1 MADSPNQPE
10 TPGWFASIAM
20 RPPSWPRV
28 VLWAFGLRIVAV
40 DLVQWATQRK
50 GVLCVFPDSD
60 YYWFLAGKIV
70 RGAPY
75 EVVDFGNL
83 PRFALRTPG
92 YPLFLAACQW
102 LFGPRVIAARLVQA
116 ALGAACVWWVARL
129 SRRSLPADPPGTVW
143 TVPLIA
149 GLLTAVEPYVVA
161 NSALLLSEAL
171 FVPLLVLT
179 QWGLAGLW
187 TLPGEAPPLR
197 RQIALAF
204 LTGAGLGAAVL
215 VRPSWWLY
223 VPLALGVWVIA
234 SGPGRRKAAARGAVV
249 VVVGVVAVMGPWWVR
264 NAQLYGKFVPT
275 ALWGGASLYDGLN
288 PRATGASDMAFLG
301 APEFWPLDEE
311 TRDAVLY
318 ARAIDFVR
326 TQPGRAAWLAVVKAS
341 RFWSPWPNAEGFTA
355 PLVAAASAV
364 VTLPL
369 FVVLGLGL
377 WDRRRDARALA
388 LLALPLAYTFALHL
402 AFVSSMRYRV
412 PPLVPALGLAAVG
425 VRRVIGMVHGR

>member
-1 MADSPNQPE
+1 
-10 TPGWFASIAM
+10 
-20 RPPSWPRV
+20 
-28 VLWAFGLRIVAV
+28 
-40 DLVQWATQRK
+40 
-50 GVLCVFPDSD
+50 
-60 YYWFLAGKIV
+60 
-70 RGAPY
+70 
-75 EVVDFGNL
+75 
-83 PRFALRTPG
+83 
-92 YPLFLAACQW
+92 
-102 LFGPRVIAARLVQA
+102 
-116 ALGAACVWWVARL
+116 
-129 SRRSLPADPPGTVW
+129 
-143 TVPLIA
+143 
-149 GLLTAVEPYVVA
+149 
-161 NSALLLSEAL
+161 
-171 FVPLLVLT
+171 
-179 QWGLAGLW
+179 
-187 TLPGEAPPLR
+187 
-197 RQIALAF
+197 
-204 LTGAGLGAAVL
+204 
-215 VRPSWWLY
+215 
-223 VPLALGVWVIA
+223 
-234 SGPGRRKAAARGAVV
+234 VV

-326 TQPGRAAWLAVVKAS
+326 TQPGRAAWLAVVKAG

-425 VRRVIGMVHGR
+425 VRRVIGMVHEK